1 MEPTPM
7 TNGLKPI
14 EPVVVPTLGT
24 ATQLYVQANS
34 FSASAINC
42 TLYYY
47 LADANGM
54 QLLQGNVQMTDEQF
68 ATWGT
73 DNSVLYEIVA
83 SEKGLVLIVE

>member
-1 MEPTPM
+1 MQTLL

-14 EPVVVPTLGT
+14 EPVTIPTSGV

-34 FSASAINC
+34 FAADALNC

-47 LADANGM
+47 LADEFNM
-54 QLLQGNVQMTDEQF
+54 QLIQGNVQMTDEQF

-73 DNSVLYEIVA
+73 DNQVLYQIVA
-83 SEKGLVLIVE
+83 DEKGLILL

>member
-1 MEPTPM
+1 MEKM

-14 EPVVVPTLGT
+14 DPVVVPTLGT

-34 FSASAINC
+34 FSASATNC

-47 LADANGM
+47 LADEDGM
-54 QLLQGNVQMTDEQF
+54 SLIQGNLQMTDEQF

-73 DNSVLYEIVA
+73 DNDVLYQIVA
-83 SEKGLVLIVE
+83 DEKGLVLL

>member
-1 MEPTPM
+1 MEKL

-14 EPVVVPTLGT
+14 EPVVIPTMGT

-34 FSASAINC
+34 FAASALNC

-47 LADANGM
+47 LADDNGM
-54 QLLQGNVQMTDEQF
+54 QLIQGNLQMTDEQF

-73 DNSVLYEIVA
+73 DNDVLYTIVA
-83 SEKGLVLIVE
+83 DEKGLILL

>member
-1 MEPTPM
+1 MEKL

-14 EPVVVPTLGT
+14 EPVVVPTMGT

-34 FSASAINC
+34 FAASALNC

-47 LADANGM
+47 LADDNGM
-54 QLLQGNVQMTDEQF
+54 QLIQGNLQMTDEQF

-73 DNSVLYEIVA
+73 DNEVLYTIVA
-83 SEKGLVLIVE
+83 DEKGLILL

>member
-1 MEPTPM
+1 METM
-7 TNGLKPI
+7 LISGLKPI

-34 FSASAINC
+34 FTADALNC

-47 LADANGM
+47 LADDNNI
-54 QLLQGNVQMTDEQF
+54 QLIQGNVQMTDEQF

-73 DNSVLYEIVA
+73 DNSVLYTIVA
-83 SEKGLVLIVE
+83 DEKGLVLL